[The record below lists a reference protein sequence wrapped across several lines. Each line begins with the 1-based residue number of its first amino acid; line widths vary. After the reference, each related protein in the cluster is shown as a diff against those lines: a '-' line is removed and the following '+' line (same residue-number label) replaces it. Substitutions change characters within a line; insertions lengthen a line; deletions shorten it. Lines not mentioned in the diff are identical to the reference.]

1 MAPSAPKSAAKLAKK
16 ETKKTTKEKVFHPQS
31 RKAGQ
36 LERAQLRKNKLAGAS
51 GKRTQNLTSK
61 ADRYAFFF
69 HALPPDVSAM
79 TLPEIHEIVR
89 TVWLARHDPL
99 LEAERAQRRPG
110 RPQSARELALL
121 EMKLQDEEVYR
132 TGITLPDL
140 TDPPTVTLFRAWET
154 RSHDPAYLHLLRTV
168 RVSSS
173 SPDSL
178 VVEHIGAQEADAQKR
193 QKAEEEKAKIDAANR
208 AASRQEAARAAK
220 DVSKMDVDTI
230 ETS

>member
-1 MAPSAPKSAAKLAKK
+1 MAPSAPKSNKLAKK
-16 ETKKTTKEKVFHPQS
+16 DTKREIKEKIFHPQS

-36 LERAQLRKNKLAGAS
+36 LERAQLRKNKLTHAS
-51 GKRTQNLTSK
+51 SKRSKNLTSK
-61 ADRYAFFF
+61 
-69 HALPPDVSAM
+69 DVAVM
-79 TLPEIHEIVR
+79 TLPEIHEIIK
-89 TVWLARHDPL
+89 TVWLARHDSL
-99 LEAERAQRRPG
+99 LEVERAQRRPG

-132 TGITLPDL
+132 TGL
-140 TDPPTVTLFRAWET
+140 TWET

-178 VVEHIGAQEADAQKR
+178 VVEHVGAQEVDAQKQ
-193 QKAEEEKAKIDAANR
+193 QKAEEEKAKVDAANR

-220 DVSKMDVDTI
+220 DVSKMDIDTP
-230 ETS
+230 EVS